1 MNYIIGAFIFILG
14 TIIASFLGV
23 VIYRVPNNMSII
35 KPNSFCPNCKK
46 EIKWYDNIPLI
57 SYLVLRGKCRYCK
70 SKIGIGSFLLE
81 LMGGVLFLLAFIFYK
96 LSYDLI
102 FILPIISILI
112 VIAGIDLKHQIIYD
126 WSWIIL
132 LILSAGYV
140 LYKSLVAWQIPWD
153 NFIGAGVGFGS
164 FLLIKIIA
172 KLVAKREALGMGDV
186 ILMGIAGLLLNWKV
200 WLFALLVGTLLGTI
214 IEVSLIIFKKRKRS
228 ESVAFGPYLV
238 VGILTGLLV
247 GEQVINWYL
256 SLVI

>member
-112 VIAGIDLKHQIIYD
+112 VIAGIDLKT
-126 WSWIIL
+126 SNNL
-132 LILSAGYV
+132 
-140 LYKSLVAWQIPWD
+140 
-153 NFIGAGVGFGS
+153 
-164 FLLIKIIA
+164 
-172 KLVAKREALGMGDV
+172 
-186 ILMGIAGLLLNWKV
+186 
-200 WLFALLVGTLLGTI
+200 
-214 IEVSLIIFKKRKRS
+214 
-228 ESVAFGPYLV
+228 
-238 VGILTGLLV
+238 
-247 GEQVINWYL
+247 
-256 SLVI
+256 